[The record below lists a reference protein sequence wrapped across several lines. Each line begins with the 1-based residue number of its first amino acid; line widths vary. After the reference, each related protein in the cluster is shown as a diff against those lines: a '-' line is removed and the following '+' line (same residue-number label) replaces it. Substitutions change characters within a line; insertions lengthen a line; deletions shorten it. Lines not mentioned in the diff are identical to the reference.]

1 MNLNDKLNSINKS
14 TDIIPEGIAKIVTQ
28 DKIVRDNI
36 DYVRKRASGEIKAL
50 ETCYKR
56 LNKAIGGGFESNTI
70 LTLAGLSGTG
80 KSSISKR
87 LINSITENVI
97 KSGRNCVAL
106 SFNFE
111 MLAHKTVG
119 REIAN
124 MSKMTLKELY
134 SSDSPLSEY
143 AINKLVKEHYDKIN
157 KNPIIYVEEPED
169 HVTIGNTIYYYWNK
183 LCKKD
188 KTIMVVEIDHAVITK
203 GKSGDN
209 QKDKIDD
216 LMETLN
222 KVKKKIASQG
232 GEVFYIVLSQMNRD
246 IKHRDRVSDPQQH
259 YPISSDL
266 FSSSAME
273 HFSDYI
279 LITHTPAKLHLKS
292 YTDNKFPTILLN
304 EDDQQN
310 FIYWHIVKN
319 RDGEPDIII
328 PMLDNLKYFEFE
340 EISGADFVKYHKEF
354 STTGKCVKQVDNP
367 K

>member
-1 MNLNDKLNSINKS
+1 MNLKDKLSSIDKS
-14 TDIIPEGIAKIVTQ
+14 TDMIPEGIAKIVTQ
-28 DKIVRDNI
+28 DKVVRDNI

-50 ETCYKR
+50 ETCYTK

-70 LTLAGLSGTG
+70 LTLSGLSGGG
-80 KSSISKR
+80 KSSLSKR
-87 LINSITENVI
+87 IMNSITENVI
-97 KSGRNCVAL
+97 KSGRNCIAL

-124 MSKMTLKELY
+124 MSKMTLKQLY
-134 SSDSPLSEY
+134 SSDNPLSEY

-188 KTIMVVEIDHAVITK
+188 NTVMVVEVDHAVITK

-232 GEVFYIVLSQMNRD
+232 GEVLYIVLSQMNRD
-246 IKHRDRVSDPQQH
+246 IKHRDRVTDPQQH
-259 YPISSDL
+259 YPVSSDL
-266 FSSSAME
+266 MASSALE
-273 HFSDYI
+273 FFSDYI

-304 EDDQQN
+304 GNDQQN
-310 FIYWHIVKN
+310 FIYWHIIKN
-319 RDGEPDIII
+319 RDGEPDVII

-340 EISGADFVKYHKEF
+340 EIHGTDFVTYCKEF
-354 STTGKCVKQVDNP
+354 QSSGVCNKVVKQN
-367 K
+367 